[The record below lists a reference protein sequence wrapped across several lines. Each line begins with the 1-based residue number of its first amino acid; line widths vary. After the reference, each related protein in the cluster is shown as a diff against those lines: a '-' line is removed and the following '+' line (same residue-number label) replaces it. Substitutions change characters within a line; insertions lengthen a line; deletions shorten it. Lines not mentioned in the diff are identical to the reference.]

1 MTDFKGLHGAGT
13 ALVTPFTKDNHVD
26 EAAIKRL
33 VDFQIDGGID
43 FLVPCGT
50 TGESATL
57 TIEEHL
63 RVVELVV
70 KQTAGKVPVIGGAGS
85 NDTAYV
91 VILAKEVAKAGA
103 DILLSVTPYYNK
115 PSQEGLIQHYKKVAA
130 AVDLPIIVYNVPG
143 RTNCNILP
151 DTMVKLAEIDNIIGV
166 KEASGNIA
174 QIAEI
179 AYKVPE
185 DFIILSGD
193 DPATIPIIS
202 VGGVGVI
209 SVLSNQVPGMVSRI
223 VHLCLDNKYDEARKI
238 QKKLYKLTALDFI
251 ETNPV
256 PVKTSLAMMGLL
268 EENFRLPLVK
278 MKENNKALLK
288 EELKNLGLI

>member
-1 MTDFKGLHGAGT
+1 M
-13 ALVTPFTKDNHVD
+13 
-26 EAAIKRL
+26 
-33 VDFQIDGGID
+33 DFQIDGGID

-57 TIEEHL
+57 TIDEHL

-70 KQTAGKVPVIGGAGS
+70 KQTAGRVPVVGGAGS

-91 VILAKEVAKAGA
+91 VTLAKEVAKSGA
-103 DILLSVTPYYNK
+103 DVLLSVTPYYNK
-115 PSQEGLIQHYKKVAA
+115 PSQDGLVEHYKKVAA

-143 RTNCNILP
+143 RTNCNIFP
-151 DTMVKLAEIDNIIGV
+151 DTMAKLAEIDNIIGV

-174 QIAEI
+174 QVAEI

-185 DFIILSGD
+185 DFLILSGD

-209 SVLSNQVPGMVSRI
+209 SVLSNQVPGLVSQI
-223 VHLCLDNKYDEARKI
+223 VHLCLENKYDKAREI
-238 QKKLYKLTALDFI
+238 QKKLHKLTALDFI

-256 PVKTSLAMMGLL
+256 PVKTSLAMMGLM
-268 EENFRLPLVK
+268 EEKFRLPLIK

-288 EELKNLGLI
+288 EEMKNLGLI

>member
-1 MTDFKGLHGAGT
+1 MADLKGLHGAGT
-13 ALVTPFTKDNHVD
+13 ALVTPFTTDDHID

-57 TIEEHL
+57 TIDEHL

-70 KQTAGKVPVIGGAGS
+70 KQTAGRVPVVGGAGS

-91 VILAKEVAKAGA
+91 VTLAKEVAKSGA
-103 DILLSVTPYYNK
+103 DVLLSVTPYYNK
-115 PSQEGLIQHYKKVAA
+115 PSQDGLVEHYKKVAA

-174 QIAEI
+174 QVAEI

-185 DFIILSGD
+185 DFLILSGD

-209 SVLSNQVPGMVSRI
+209 SVLSNQVPGLVSQI
-223 VHLCLDNKYDEARKI
+223 VHLCLENKYDKAREI
-238 QKKLYKLTALDFI
+238 QKKLHKLTALDFI

-256 PVKTSLAMMGLL
+256 PVKTSLAMMGLM
-268 EENFRLPLVK
+268 EEKFRLPLIK

-288 EELKNLGLI
+288 EEMKNLGLI

>member
-1 MTDFKGLHGAGT
+1 MTDLKSLRGAGT
-13 ALVTPFTKDNHVD
+13 ALVTPFTKDDHID
-26 EAAIKRL
+26 EAAIKKL

-63 RVVELVV
+63 RVVELVA
-70 KQTAGKVPVIGGAGS
+70 KQAAGRVPVIGGAGS

-91 VILAKEVAKAGA
+91 VTLAKEVAKAGA
-103 DILLSVTPYYNK
+103 DGLLSVTPYYNK
-115 PSQEGLIQHYKKVAA
+115 PSQDGLIQHYKKVAS
-130 AVDLPIIVYNVPG
+130 AVNLPIIVYNVPG
-143 RTNCNILP
+143 RTSCNILP
-151 DTMVKLAEIDNIIGV
+151 DTLAKLAEIDNIVGV
-166 KEASGNIA
+166 KEASGNIG

-179 AYKVPE
+179 AVKVPE

-202 VGGVGVI
+202 LGGVGVI
-209 SVLSNQVPGMVSRI
+209 SVLSNQVPGLVSQM

-238 QKKLYKLTALDFI
+238 QKKLLRLTALDFI
-251 ETNPV
+251 ETNPT
-256 PVKTSLAMMGLL
+256 PVKTALSMMGLM
-268 EENFRLPLVK
+268 EDNFRLPLIK
-278 MKENNKALLK
+278 MKESNKAILK
-288 EELKNLGLI
+288 EELQNLGLI

>member
-1 MTDFKGLHGAGT
+1 MADLKGLHGAGT
-13 ALVTPFTKDNHVD
+13 ALVTPFTRDDHID
-26 EAAIKRL
+26 ETAIKKL

-70 KQTAGKVPVIGGAGS
+70 KQAAGRVPVVGGAGS

-91 VILAKEVAKAGA
+91 VTLAKEVAKAGA
-103 DILLSVTPYYNK
+103 NVLLSVTPYYNK
-115 PSQEGLIQHYKKVAA
+115 PSQEGLVQHYKKVAD

-151 DTMVKLAEIDNIIGV
+151 DTMAKLAEIDNIIGV

-174 QIAEI
+174 QVAEI

-209 SVLSNQVPGMVSRI
+209 SVLSNQVPGLVSQI
-223 VHLCLDNKYDEARKI
+223 VKLCLENKYDEARKI

-256 PVKTSLAMMGLL
+256 PVKTSLAMMGLM
-268 EENFRLPLVK
+268 EENFRLPLIR
-278 MKENNKALLK
+278 MKASNKALLK

>member
-1 MTDFKGLHGAGT
+1 VADLKNLRGAGT
-13 ALVTPFTKDNHVD
+13 ALVTPFTKDDKID
-26 EAAIKRL
+26 ETAIKRL
-33 VDFQIDGGID
+33 VDFQINGGID

-70 KQTAGKVPVIGGAGS
+70 KHTAGRVPVIGGAGS

-91 VILAKEVAKAGA
+91 VTLAQEVARAGA
-103 DILLSVTPYYNK
+103 DALLSVTPYYNK
-115 PSQEGLIQHYKKVAA
+115 PSQEGLIQHYTKVAE

-151 DTMVKLAEIDNIIGV
+151 DTIVELAKVKNIIGV
-166 KEASGNIA
+166 KEASGNIG
-174 QIAEI
+174 QITEI
-179 AYKVPE
+179 GMKAPE

-209 SVLSNQVPGMVSRI
+209 SVLSNQVPGEVSKI
-223 VHLCLDNKYDEARKI
+223 VKLCLENKYPEARKL
-238 QKKLYKLTALDFI
+238 QKKYIRLTALDFI

-256 PVKTSLAMMGLL
+256 PVKTSLAMMGLM
-268 EENFRLPLVK
+268 EEHFRLPLVK
-278 MKENNKALLK
+278 MKESNKMLLK
-288 EELKNLGLI
+288 EELRHLGLI

>member
-1 MTDFKGLHGAGT
+1 MADLTKLHGAGT
-13 ALVTPFTKDNHVD
+13 ALVTPFTRGNHID

-57 TIEEHL
+57 TIDEHL

-70 KQTAGKVPVIGGAGS
+70 TQSAGRVPVVGGAGS

-91 VILAKEVAKAGA
+91 VTLAQQVAKSGA
-103 DILLSVTPYYNK
+103 DVLLSVTPYYNK
-115 PSQEGLIQHYKKVAA
+115 PSQDGLIQHYKKVAN

-143 RTNCNILP
+143 RTNFNILP
-151 DTMVKLAEIDNIIGV
+151 DTMAKLAEIENIIGV

-179 AYKVPE
+179 AYKVPD
-185 DFIILSGD
+185 DFLILSGD

-202 VGGVGVI
+202 IGGVGVI
-209 SVLSNQVPGMVSRI
+209 SVLSNQVPGLVSQI
-223 VHLCLDNKYDEARKI
+223 VHLCLENKYDKAREI
-238 QKKLYKLTALDFI
+238 QKKLSKLVALDFI

-256 PVKTSLAMMGLL
+256 PVKTALSMMGLM
-268 EENFRLPLVK
+268 EDNFRLPLVK
-278 MKENNKALLK
+278 MKERNKALLK
-288 EELKNLGLI
+288 EELQNLKLI

>member
-1 MTDFKGLHGAGT
+1 MADLKGLRGAGT
-13 ALVTPFTKDNHVD
+13 ALVTPFTSDDHID

-33 VDFQIDGGID
+33 VDFQINGGID

-63 RVVELVV
+63 HVVELVV
-70 KQTAGKVPVIGGAGS
+70 KHTAGRVPVIGGAGS

-91 VILAKEVAKAGA
+91 VTLAQEVAKAGA
-103 DILLSVTPYYNK
+103 DALLSVTPYYNK
-115 PSQEGLIQHYKKVAA
+115 PSQEGLFQHYKKVAE

-179 AYKVPE
+179 GMKVPE

-209 SVLSNQVPGMVSRI
+209 SVLSNQVPGEVSKI
-223 VHLCLDNKYDEARKI
+223 VKLCLENKYPEARKI
-238 QKKLYKLTALDFI
+238 QKKYIRLTALDFI

-256 PVKTSLAMMGLL
+256 PVKTSLSMMGLM
-268 EENFRLPLVK
+268 EEHFRLPLVN
-278 MKENNKALLK
+278 MKESNKALLK
-288 EELKNLGLI
+288 QEMKNLGLI